1 MFDTIVARS
10 NEIADDLIAV
20 RRDLHQHPELG
31 WEEFRTTSIVVQRLR
46 ELGYI
51 VRVGKEV
58 CEESARMGVPPAEEL
73 ESAYQRALQE
83 GAPEELLEAM
93 KGGFTGAVGILENG
107 DGPVVGMRFDI
118 DALPLAETTDPE
130 HFPNREG
137 FQSVHANTMHA
148 CGHDCHTSIGLGVAQ
163 LMMEMRD
170 QWSGTLKLV
179 FQPAEEGV
187 RGAKSIVA
195 HGHLDDVTVM
205 LGSHVTASN
214 QCNEFDI
221 YAGAGGSLATT
232 KLDVTYTGLASHAAG
247 APEKGRNV
255 MPAVATAILNL
266 YALPR
271 NSQGETRVNVGV
283 VHAGSGRNIIAN
295 NATMLVEI
303 RGANT
308 QINAYMEEYA
318 RRILEDAGHMHGV
331 ECEITKT
338 GEAISLESS
347 PELMERIDRVAEQV
361 EVRPASPNRLIS
373 PGSEDYSFM
382 MDRVQSNGGQ
392 ASFIRILVDSPVAGH
407 TVTFSPNED
416 AMVRGVRMFV
426 GTALDVMALR

>member
-1 MFDTIVARS
+1 MQQNLTLLT
-10 NEIADDLIAV
+10 DDCLLPEAIPHLPAV
-20 RRDLHQHPELG
+20 LFFHNDSLSYHIRKNR
-31 WEEFRTTSIVVQRLR
+31 VQKRLCICN
-46 ELGYI
+46 LYFFFT
-51 VRVGKEV
+51 
-58 CEESARMGVPPAEEL
+58 
-73 ESAYQRALQE
+73 E
-83 GAPEELLEAM
+83 GL
-93 KGGFTGAVGILENG
+93 
-107 DGPVVGMRFDI
+107 
-118 DALPLAETTDPE
+118 
-130 HFPNREG
+130 
-137 FQSVHANTMHA
+137 A
-148 CGHDCHTSIGLGVAQ
+148 CGQSFYCLFQI
-163 LMMEMRD
+163 D

-331 ECEITKT
+331 ECEINST
-338 GEAISLESS
+338 
-347 PELMERIDRVAEQV
+347 PQ
-361 EVRPASPNRLIS
+361 
-373 PGSEDYSFM
+373 
-382 MDRVQSNGGQ
+382 
-392 ASFIRILVDSPVAGH
+392 
-407 TVTFSPNED
+407 
-416 AMVRGVRMFV
+416 
-426 GTALDVMALR
+426 

>member
-1 MFDTIVARS
+1 
-10 NEIADDLIAV
+10 
-20 RRDLHQHPELG
+20 
-31 WEEFRTTSIVVQRLR
+31 
-46 ELGYI
+46 
-51 VRVGKEV
+51 
-58 CEESARMGVPPAEEL
+58 
-73 ESAYQRALQE
+73 
-83 GAPEELLEAM
+83 
-93 KGGFTGAVGILENG
+93 
-107 DGPVVGMRFDI
+107 
-118 DALPLAETTDPE
+118 
-130 HFPNREG
+130 
-137 FQSVHANTMHA
+137 
-148 CGHDCHTSIGLGVAQ
+148 
-163 LMMEMRD
+163 
-170 QWSGTLKLV
+170 
-179 FQPAEEGV
+179 
-187 RGAKSIVA
+187 
-195 HGHLDDVTVM
+195 
-205 LGSHVTASN
+205 
-214 QCNEFDI
+214 
-221 YAGAGGSLATT
+221 
-232 KLDVTYTGLASHAAG
+232 
-247 APEKGRNV
+247 

-392 ASFIRILVDSPVAGH
+392 ASFIRILVD
-407 TVTFSPNED
+407 
-416 AMVRGVRMFV
+416 
-426 GTALDVMALR
+426 